1 MARTSLVAG
10 AFLLGLVAPALA
22 DTASYT
28 LTLKDHKFTPAEL
41 QVPANQKFE
50 LKVVNQ
56 DSTPAEFESH
66 ELHREKVITGGG
78 QVTVSVG
85 PLKPGTYEFFDDFHE
100 RETRGRIIAK

>member
-1 MARTSLVAG
+1 MPRSSLVAG
-10 AFLLGLVAPALA
+10 AFLFSLVAPALA
-22 DTASYT
+22 DSPAYT

-41 QVPANQKFE
+41 QVPANQKFD

-56 DSTPAEFESH
+56 DTTPAEFESH
-66 ELHREKVITGGG
+66 ELHREKVVTGGG
-78 QVTVSVG
+78 QITVSVG